1 MENKI
6 KPYLL
11 CLGNISKNFTVNN
24 TEKTGLNIYMQMIF
38 LLITILLNI
47 SDIRDVQKYL
57 MKKHAQVYQT
67 NFYRFIKFQCIINC
81 RMCIFK

>member
-24 TEKTGLNIYMQMIF
+24 TEKTGLNIYANDFSINYN
-38 LLITILLNI
+38 TIE
-47 SDIRDVQKYL
+47 Y
-57 MKKHAQVYQT
+57 
-67 NFYRFIKFQCIINC
+67 
-81 RMCIFK
+81 